1 MIILE
6 FLSQMRNIPV
16 SGESE
21 ERIDRIVWTS
31 SHLDIQHNLYI
42 FRKGFIQFTSLD
54 LSVYCILFPGKP
66 TKEETNIWQFIFN
79 LQNTHSI
86 LDGTT

>member
-1 MIILE
+1 
-6 FLSQMRNIPV
+6 MRNIPV

-54 LSVYCILFPGKP
+54 LSVYGILFPGKP
-66 TKEETNIWQFIFN
+66 TKKKQTFGNLFFTFKIHTPYLMELLKNISPDN
-79 LQNTHSI
+79 YL
-86 LDGTT
+86 